1 MENNNIDAL
10 NELADLTTEN
20 TALKPFVDIIQS
32 IMEFD
37 DDNLTPVVLESIEGM
52 IKGSLTPKM
61 REQSVEQVIANYH
74 NNGST
79 RGEVKNEIAA
89 MKASVADLIDELQ
102 PSPAKV
108 NLLNTIFGIFYEVFD
123 EVERRYHAYDIELPM
138 TLENNAIAP
147 TYAHE
152 TDAAA
157 DIYAL
162 EDMMLPA
169 HSLSNKVHTGV
180 RIALPEG
187 WVMKLAPRSSI
198 GAKTGLRLS
207 NSIGIIDEEY
217 RGEICVLYDN
227 ISDSDYE
234 IKAGDRIAQCW
245 VEPVYRFKPMP
256 VDELSTTN
264 RGEGGFGSTGK

>member
-1 MENNNIDAL
+1 
-10 NELADLTTEN
+10 
-20 TALKPFVDIIQS
+20 
-32 IMEFD
+32 
-37 DDNLTPVVLESIEGM
+37 
-52 IKGSLTPKM
+52 
-61 REQSVEQVIANYH
+61 
-74 NNGST
+74 
-79 RGEVKNEIAA
+79 
-89 MKASVADLIDELQ
+89 MKATVADLITELQ
-102 PSPAKV
+102 PSPAKTE
-108 NLLNTIFGIFYEVFD
+108 LLNSIFGIFYEIFD
-123 EVERRYHAYDIELPM
+123 EVERRYHAYDIELPI
-138 TLENNAIAP
+138 TLEENAYAP
-147 TYAHE
+147 TYAHD

-162 EDMMLPA
+162 EDMVLPA
-169 HSLSNKVHTGV
+169 HSISNKVHTGV

-217 RGEICVLYDN
+217 RGEIMVLYDN

-245 VEPVYRFKPMP
+245 VEPVYRFNPLP
-256 VDELSTTN
+256 ADSLPETS